1 MPKITDNPPAT
12 VMADLD
18 ILRDA
23 LDSSVPAKRLD
34 DNLLIATWN
43 LRAFGDLNDK
53 WNSGDSDSP
62 KRDLQSVLAIADII
76 SRFDVIAVQE
86 VRDNIRALR
95 HLLKVLG
102 AHWSFIMTDVTLGD
116 AGNNERMT
124 YLFDTRKVSM
134 SGLAG
139 ELVIPPKWLKKI
151 QPDTIQQ
158 QFARTPYA
166 VSFRCGKKTFILVT
180 MHVLYGDKPADR
192 VPELKA
198 IAKWMAEWAR
208 KSRDWEQNLILLGD
222 FNIDRRDD
230 DLFKALTSEGLQVP
244 DDLLG
249 LPRSLFSKPGKS
261 DSEKFYDQIAWFTG
275 KKKTPMLSMKYIQGG
290 SFNFA
295 DKVLRSRGLTKSQLS
310 WRLSDHLP
318 LWAEFR
324 VRD

>member
-1 MPKITDNPPAT
+1 MPAITDNPPG
-12 VMADLD
+12 VVKADLG
-18 ILRDA
+18 ILREA
-23 LDSSVPAKRLD
+23 LDNSLPAKRLD

-43 LRAFGDLNDK
+43 LRAFGGLNDK
-53 WNSGDSDSP
+53 WNSGDDDSP
-62 KRDLQSVLAIADII
+62 KRDLQSVLAIADIV
-76 SRFDVIAVQE
+76 SRFDVVALQE

-102 AHWSFIMTDVTLGD
+102 PHWSFIMTDVTLGD

-124 YLFDTRKVSM
+124 YLFDTRKLSL

-139 ELVIPPKWLKKI
+139 ELVIPKKWMKKI
-151 QPDTIQQ
+151 QPDTLQQ

-180 MHVLYGDKPADR
+180 MHVLYGDKPKDR

-198 IAKWMAEWAR
+198 IAKWMADWAR
-208 KSRDWEQNLILLGD
+208 KSKKWEQNLILLGD
-222 FNIDRRDD
+222 FNIDRSDD
-230 DLFKALTSEGLQVP
+230 ELYKALTSEGLQVP
-244 DDLLG
+244 DDLLDK
-249 LPRSLFSKPGKS
+249 PRSLFSKPGKA

-275 KKKTPMLSMKYIQGG
+275 KKKTPMLSFKYLQGG

-295 DKVLRSRGLTKSQLS
+295 DKALSSRDLTKNQLS
-310 WRLSDHLP
+310 WRISDHLP
-318 LWAEFR
+318 LWVEFQ

>member
-1 MPKITDNPPAT
+1 MPNITDKPPVAVT
-12 VMADLD
+12 TDLGV
-18 ILRDA
+18 LREA
-23 LDSSVPAKRLD
+23 LDSSIPAKRLD

-53 WNSGDSDSP
+53 WNSVNGDSP
-62 KRDLQSVLAIADII
+62 KRDLQSLLAIADVV
-76 SRFDVIAVQE
+76 SRFDVIAIQE

-102 AHWSFIMTDVTLGD
+102 PNWSFIMTDVTLGD
-116 AGNNERMT
+116 AGNNERMS
-124 YLFDTRKVSM
+124 YLFDTRKVTL

-139 ELVIPPKWLKKI
+139 ELVVPPEWLNQI
-151 QPDTIQQ
+151 QEDTLKQ

-180 MHVLYGDKPADR
+180 MHVLYGDKPTDR
-192 VPELKA
+192 IPELKA

-208 KSRDWEQNLILLGD
+208 RSKGWNQNLILLGD
-222 FNIDRRDD
+222 FNIDRHDD
-230 DLFKALTSEGLQVP
+230 ELFKAFTSHGLQVP

-249 LPRSLFSKPGKS
+249 LPRSLFSKPGKA

-275 KKKTPMLSMKYIQGG
+275 KKNIPMLSMKYIKGG

-295 DKVLRSRGLTKSQLS
+295 DKVLSSRGLTKSQLS
-310 WRLSDHLP
+310 WRISDHLP
-318 LWAEFR
+318 LWAEFQ

>member
-1 MPKITDNPPAT
+1 MPKITDKPPLAVT
-12 VMADLD
+12 ADLG

-23 LDSSVPAKRLD
+23 LDSSIPAKRLD

-53 WNSGDSDSP
+53 WHSGSSDSP
-62 KRDLQSVLAIADII
+62 KRDLQSLLAIADVI
-76 SRFDVIAVQE
+76 SRFDVVAVQE

-102 AHWSFIMTDVTLGD
+102 PHWSFIMTDVTLGD
-116 AGNNERMT
+116 VGNNERMT
-124 YLFDTRKVSM
+124 YLFDTRKLAL

-139 ELVIPPKWLKKI
+139 ELVVPPEWMKQIPA
-151 QPDTIQQ
+151 DTIKQ

-180 MHVLYGDKPADR
+180 MHVLYGDKPR
-192 VPELKA
+192 ERIPELKA
-198 IAKWMAEWAR
+198 IAKWMSSWAR
-208 KSRDWEQNLILLGD
+208 KSKGWNQNLILLGD

-230 DLFKALTSEGLQVP
+230 ELFKAFTSEGLQVP

-249 LPRSLFSKPGKS
+249 LPRSLFSKPGKA

-275 KKKTPMLSMKYIQGG
+275 KKKTPMLSMKYLQGG
-290 SFNFA
+290 SFNFS
-295 DKVLRSRGLTKSQLS
+295 DKVLSSRGLTKSQLS
-310 WRLSDHLP
+310 WRISDHLP
-318 LWAEFR
+318 LWVEFQ